1 MRFSS
6 YPFRNQKQNLKPL
19 APEEEV
25 HGRRIV
31 PRKPYTMPVRFVV
44 LSEELAL
51 AGNFQGNARVMNEL
65 NSGLDRA
72 IEPHQGET
80 FDLSER
86 GIGFKSQQ
94 PICLGQSIELFFT
107 LPAELT
113 GRIPEEVRC
122 TAKVVHVDDRRD
134 PRGLTCVGATIERF
148 ERLSPKRSN

>member
-1 MRFSS
+1 MS
-6 YPFRNQKQNLKPL
+6 
-19 APEEEV
+19 AED
-25 HGRRIV
+25 RRIV

-51 AGNFQGNARVMNEL
+51 AGNFHGNARVMSEL
-65 NSGLDRA
+65 NSGFDRA

-94 PICLGQSIELFFT
+94 PIRLGQSIELFFT
-107 LPAELT
+107 LPTELT
-113 GRIPEEVRC
+113 GRIPEDVRC

-148 ERLSPKRSN
+148 ERMAPRRSWGN

>member
-1 MRFSS
+1 M
-6 YPFRNQKQNLKPL
+6 
-19 APEEEV
+19 AAED
-25 HGRRIV
+25 RRIV

-51 AGNFQGNARVMNEL
+51 TGNFQGNACLMNEL
-65 NSGLDRA
+65 NSGFDRA

-107 LPAELT
+107 LPTELT
-113 GRIPEEVRC
+113 GRIPEDVRC
-122 TAKVVHVDDRRD
+122 TAKVVHVDNRLD
-134 PRGLTCVGATIERF
+134 PRGRT
-148 ERLSPKRSN
+148 